1 MNTASE
7 TKSGGLTVFHLKII
21 AYITMLIDHIGAF
34 VIRPYTDAN
43 LETMGYRAMRIL
55 DTSYE
60 VCRSLGRIAFPL
72 FCFMLVEGFF
82 HTRNKWHYLAR
93 LAIFSL
99 IAEIPFDM
107 VHLDSTMWAQQ
118 SVMVTLT
125 IALLVLILLDKI
137 RHSALPAAAR
147 DLLLFVPIAAGCIL
161 AYYVKCDYGFKGIL
175 VVSALYLMYPLMAI
189 DRAAYVISGGVLY
202 FWEWLSKPSRVF
214 SSLALIPVYFYN
226 GKKGRS
232 VKWGF
237 YLFYPLHLIILYGVI
252 RYLLR

>member
-7 TKSGGLTVFHLKII
+7 EKTGGLTVFHLKLI

-43 LETMGYRAMRIL
+43 LETMGYKMMRIL
-55 DTSYE
+55 DNSYE

-72 FCFMLVEGFF
+72 FCFMLVEGFL
-82 HTRNKWHYLAR
+82 HTHNKWRYLMR
-93 LAIFSL
+93 LAVFAL
-99 IAEIPFDM
+99 IAEYPFDL
-107 VHLDSTMWAQQ
+107 VHMDNTMWAQQ

-125 IALLVLILLDKI
+125 IALLVLICIDLLQRSNI
-137 RHSALPAAAR
+137 VRPLR
-147 DLLLFVPIAAGCIL
+147 DLLCFLPIAAGCVL

-175 VVSALYLMYPLMAI
+175 VISALYLMYPLFSI
-189 DRAAYVISGGVLY
+189 ERVSYVISGGILF
-202 FWEWLSKPSRVF
+202 FWEWMSKVSRVF
-214 SSLALIPVYFYN
+214 SSLAFIPLLFYN

-237 YLFYPLHLIILYGVI
+237 YLFYPLHLLLLYGVI